1 MSLPPYL
8 EGEMERRRERL
19 LALLNA
25 LNSHPDFGNIYESIG
40 KDLVFHW
47 GPEKAEKDKILEI
60 EEEFPELGLD
70 ERDGGYAITVASLLA
85 TITDVLCGKRMGFV
99 QEADGSTSGF
109 AWWRPRDPSM
119 NVEME
124 QRREYR
130 KDGTVEESEEG
141 LCRGSE

>member
-1 MSLPPYL
+1 
-8 EGEMERRRERL
+8 
-19 LALLNA
+19 
-25 LNSHPDFGNIYESIG
+25 
-40 KDLVFHW
+40 
-47 GPEKAEKDKILEI
+47 
-60 EEEFPELGLD
+60 
-70 ERDGGYAITVASLLA
+70 
-85 TITDVLCGKRMGFV
+85 MGFV

-141 LCRGSE
+141 LCRGSEEG